1 MLDDEP
7 KVLLLIPLPLAVLV
21 MLLLVPLR
29 LDDVPEVASLRLEN
43 VEKPEASTEA
53 DDDVGLTVI

>member
-1 MLDDEP
+1 VLDDEP

-53 DDDVGLTVI
+53 DDDVG